1 MIDHVDV
8 SRLQFAFTI
17 GFHILWPAY
26 SIGIASFVALLN
38 ALWVFT
44 NRPVYKQ
51 LLSFWQR
58 LFALGF
64 AMGVV
69 TGVVLSYQIGGNWS
83 EFARETGPVIGPLFT
98 YEVLTAFFLEAGFL
112 GIALLGEQRVGRG
125 WHLFASVM
133 VALGTIFS
141 AFWVLAANSWMQTP
155 AGAIRASNG
164 VFHVIDWWAVV
175 FNPSFPF
182 RFAHMV
188 CACFITGALI
198 VAGVSAVQLLRRG
211 TPEHGTVALSL
222 ALWLL
227 LILAPLQIF
236 LGDAHGLNTRRHQ
249 PMKLAAIEARWDT
262 ARGVPL
268 TLFAL
273 PDQSQE
279 RNRAALEIPR
289 LGSLILTHQW
299 DGEVRGLKEVAA
311 DLRPNVTLLFF
322 AFRIMAGIGF
332 TILLIALAGAW
343 LRWRGRLFHA
353 RLYHWMLVW
362 AMPLGWLALLAGW
375 IVTEA
380 GRQPFVVYGFL
391 RTAEA
396 AAPVG
401 VGATLFSLLL
411 FVVAYA
417 ALFLGFAWYFVL
429 TVIRGPGDLSTPKP
443 LVNSRLAT
451 VPQLISPLPADLRP
465 GGSA

>member
-1 MIDHVDV
+1 MRI
-8 SRLQFAFTI
+8 
-17 GFHILWPAY
+17 
-26 SIGIASFVALLN
+26 
-38 ALWVFT
+38 
-44 NRPVYKQ
+44 
-51 LLSFWQR
+51 
-58 LFALGF
+58 
-64 AMGVV
+64 
-69 TGVVLSYQIGGNWS
+69 
-83 EFARETGPVIGPLFT
+83 
-98 YEVLTAFFLEAGFL
+98 
-112 GIALLGEQRVGRG
+112 
-125 WHLFASVM
+125 
-133 VALGTIFS
+133 
-141 AFWVLAANSWMQTP
+141 
-155 AGAIRASNG
+155 
-164 VFHVIDWWAVV
+164 
-175 FNPSFPF
+175 
-182 RFAHMV
+182 
-188 CACFITGALI
+188 
-198 VAGVSAVQLLRRG
+198 
-211 TPEHGTVALSL
+211 
-222 ALWLL
+222 
-227 LILAPLQIF
+227 
-236 LGDAHGLNTRRHQ
+236 
-249 PMKLAAIEARWDT
+249 
-262 ARGVPL
+262 
-268 TLFAL
+268 